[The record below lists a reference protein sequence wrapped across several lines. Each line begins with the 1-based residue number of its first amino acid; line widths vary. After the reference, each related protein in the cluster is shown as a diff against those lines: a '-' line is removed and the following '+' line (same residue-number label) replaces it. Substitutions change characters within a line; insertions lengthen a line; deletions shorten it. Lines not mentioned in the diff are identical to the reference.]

1 MKFCIFFSVNSNIF
15 YKVKKKNQSLDLLYL
30 DFFQLLL
37 KLLFQGLFD
46 AITEYREK
54 NKDVYGIKNS
64 VSIGV
69 YQPWTAREG
78 NTGIRSHI
86 QQQVCIEL
94 VFIYLHIK

>member
-1 MKFCIFFSVNSNIF
+1 M
-15 YKVKKKNQSLDLLYL
+15 
-30 DFFQLLL
+30 LL

-64 VSIGV
+64 VSVGV

>member
-1 MKFCIFFSVNSNIF
+1 M
-15 YKVKKKNQSLDLLYL
+15 LYSG
-30 DFFQLLL
+30 FFQLLL

-64 VSIGV
+64 VSVGV

-94 VFIYLHIK
+94 IHIYLYVKYLIRIELFIVSMFNSLNILDIE